1 MSFKMKSK
9 SKSAAL
15 IVIACTFAA
24 VFLIAYCGDVLEKN
38 SDEKDIIDAALKVK
52 GIKVNGTFHEDSTNI
67 KKEQSHL
74 ETKWVVSVKFKSLK
88 DWE

>member
-1 MSFKMKSK
+1 MAYARLESNLLEYKEEFATKNSK
-9 SKSAAL
+9 QL
-15 IVIACTFAA
+15 
-24 VFLIAYCGDVLEKN
+24 D